1 MTTEDLLDYDD
12 LGAALHENRPLR
24 PARAYRFRFAQSDLN
39 FRDLEVADPVP
50 LGRQILAAAG
60 CDPHDDF
67 SLFAIL
73 PSGDFED
80 IRLDEPFDLRAHGAE
95 RFVAFETDRDYKL
108 TLDDRQ
114 LEWGKPAIAGAALYA
129 LSGVSESEA
138 IFLEVRGGEDQLVEP
153 EDLIDLNKPGIER
166 FITAPRPSKI
176 YEIIVNSR
184 CREIEDPHVT
194 FEQIVQLAFPGS
206 HDANVVFSM
215 TFRHAESKP
224 HAGELAPSGS
234 VDVKKKGTV
243 FNVTRTVQ
251 S

>member
-12 LGAALHENRPLR
+12 LGVALRENRALR
-24 PARAYRFRFAQSDLN
+24 PARAYRFRFAQGDLN

-60 CDPHDDF
+60 GDPHDGF

-73 PSGDFED
+73 PSGEFED

-114 LEWGKPAIAGAALYA
+114 LEWGKPVIGGAALYE
-129 LSGVSESEA
+129 LSGVGEGEA
-138 IFLEVRGGEDQLVEP
+138 VFLEVRGGEDRLIEP
-153 EDLIDLNKPGIER
+153 EDLVDLNEPGIER
-166 FITAPRPSKI
+166 FITAPRPSKT

-184 CREIEDPHVT
+184 PRVIEDRHVT
-194 FEQIVQLAFPGS
+194 FEQIVQFAFPEP
-206 HDANVVFSM
+206 HEDNVVFSM
-215 TFRHAESKP
+215 TYRHAASKP
-224 HAGELAPSGS
+224 HAGELAAGGT